1 MLPRSQTE
9 CLHGPKGPA
18 AASGVESSHIR
29 GRETVALMPRKNL
42 LSLFAD
48 FARFAGDV
56 AVVQR
61 RGYRREKATYT
72 ELYTNALLWSR
83 ALAGRGVLSGDRVLL
98 WGPNSAE
105 WVACFWGI
113 LLRGGVVV
121 PMDAAAAPDFV
132 QRVIED
138 AGVKLILRDRQQ
150 VDLPDAPP
158 SMTINDFKD
167 VAGSPQPVSNACLDP
182 GCDSTRSTIA
192 EILYTSGTTAEPRG
206 VVLTHGNFLANLEP
220 LERGIEEYR
229 KYER

>member
-1 MLPRSQTE
+1 MLPQSQAE
-9 CLHGPKGPA
+9 CLPGPKGPA
-18 AASGVESSHIR
+18 GASGVESRHIR

-113 LLRGGVVV
+113 LLRGAIVV
-121 PMDAAAAPDFV
+121 PMDSAASPDSV

-138 AGVKLILRDRQQ
+138 ADVKLILRDSQQ
-150 VDLPDAPP
+150 AELPGLPP
-158 SMTINDFKD
+158 SMIINDFSD
-167 VAGSPQPVSNACLDP
+167 
-182 GCDSTRSTIA
+182 I
-192 EILYTSGTTAEPRG
+192 
-206 VVLTHGNFLANLEP
+206 
-220 LERGIEEYR
+220 
-229 KYER
+229 